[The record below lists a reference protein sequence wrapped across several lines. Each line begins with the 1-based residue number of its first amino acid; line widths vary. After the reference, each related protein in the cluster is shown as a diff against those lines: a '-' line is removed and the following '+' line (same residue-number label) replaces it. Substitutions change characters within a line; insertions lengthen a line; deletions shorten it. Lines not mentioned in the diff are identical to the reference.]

1 MKTPA
6 DNKTIRI
13 GGASGFWGDSSVGAP
28 QLVRQHGEIDYL
40 VFDYLAELTMS
51 LLAAARLKDP
61 QAGYATDFVSVTMKS
76 LLKEVVERG
85 IKVISNAG
93 GMNPRGC
100 AEAVAAIAAEQ
111 GVDVKIAF
119 VEGDDAMPLLDEL
132 RASGVE
138 GLDGTRKLPDKLVSA
153 NAYLGALPIK
163 HALDQGAQIVI
174 TGRCV
179 DSAVTLGALMHEFGW
194 ASDDFDRLAQA
205 SLAGHI
211 LECGAQGSGGLFTDW
226 ESVPGWDN
234 IGYPIVECRSDGSF
248 VVCKSPDTGGLVST
262 ATVAEQVL
270 YEIGDPTRY
279 LLPDVSCDFTHLA
292 LSQQGENRVEVRG
305 ARGRAP
311 SASYKVSA
319 TYADGYRC
327 TGLLIIAGADADAK
341 ARRSAQA
348 ILDRTRRLLLEA
360 GLGDYDATH
369 IDIIGSEACFG
380 SNRRRDAAREAVM
393 WLAVRH
399 QNRKA
404 LELFAREIA
413 PAGTSWAPGTAG
425 GVGGRPSPSPSIKQ
439 YAFLL
444 PKQRLA
450 PAVVMNGVRSEV
462 AIPVF
467 TPGTAEA
474 DAAPT
479 PAPSAAQMAVPA
491 GPTVEVP
498 LIRIAHGRSGDKG
511 DISNI
516 GLVARRKE
524 WLAVLREQVTEAS
537 VKDYLSHFV
546 KGRVTRYDLPGFDAV
561 NFVCEQALGGGGMAS
576 LRYDPLGKSM
586 AQILLTMPVQVPKGL
601 L

>member
-1 MKTPA
+1 MKPSAESRTV
-6 DNKTIRI
+6 RI

-28 QLVRQHGEIDYL
+28 QLVRRGDIHYL

-61 QAGYATDFVSVTMKS
+61 QAGYATDFVGVTMKS
-76 LLKEVVERG
+76 LLKEIVERG
-85 IKVISNAG
+85 IKVVSNAG
-93 GMNPRGC
+93 GMNPRAC

-111 GVDVKIAF
+111 GIAVKIAF
-119 VEGDDAMPLLDEL
+119 VEGDDAMPLLEEL

-138 GLDGTRKLPDKLVSA
+138 GLDGTRQLPDKLVSA
-153 NAYLGALPIK
+153 NAYLGALPITQ
-163 HALDQGAQIVI
+163 ALAQGAQIVI

-179 DSAVTLGALMHEFGW
+179 DSAVTLGVLMHEFGW
-194 ASDDFDRLAQA
+194 ASDDFDRLAQG

-226 ESVPGWDN
+226 DTVPGWDD

-248 VVCKSPDTGGLVST
+248 VVGKPPGTGGLVST
-262 ATVAEQVL
+262 ASVAEQVL
-270 YEIGDPTRY
+270 YEIGDPARY
-279 LLPDVSCDFTHLA
+279 LLPDVICDFTRVT
-292 LSQQGENRVEVRG
+292 LSRQGENRVEVRG

-327 TGLLIIAGADADAK
+327 NGLLIITGTDAEAK

-348 ILDRTRRLLLEA
+348 ILDRTRRLLREA
-360 GLGDYDATH
+360 GLGDYDDTH
-369 IDIIGSEACFG
+369 VDILGSEASFG
-380 SNRRRDAAREAVM
+380 ANRRRDAAREAVM

-413 PAGTSWAPGTAG
+413 PAGTSWAPGTTGAG
-425 GVGGRPSPSPSIKQ
+425 AGRPTPSPSIKQ

-444 PKQRLA
+444 PKQRLS
-450 PAVVMNGVRSEV
+450 PAVVMNGLRSEV
-462 AIPVF
+462 AIPAF
-467 TPGTAEA
+467 TPDTS
-474 DAAPT
+474 DATGMPAGQAPL
-479 PAPSAAQMAVPA
+479 PA
-491 GPTVEVP
+491 GPRVEVP

-524 WLAVLREQVTEAS
+524 WLAVLREQVTEQR
-537 VKDYLSHFV
+537 VKDYLAHFV
-546 KGRVTRYDLPGFDAV
+546 KGRVTRHDLPGFDAL

-586 AQILLTMPVQVPKGL
+586 AQILLTMPVQVPEAL